1 MAETHVPSEA
11 PHRPHR
17 SRNRWL
23 AGIAIGLA
31 VFIIAIAIVAE
42 YIARHAAPIIRRSV
56 VATLTAR
63 FNSPVELDSLN
74 ISVANGLEV
83 HGHGLRIYYLA
94 GPTQPDLE
102 QKQGNAASP
111 MLSVN
116 DFDFRTTFRALLH
129 RHANLTRVD
138 VDGMELHIP
147 PHSGGHIN
155 HAEAPKSRITLT
167 VARIYCK
174 NVKLIIE
181 TAHPEKQP
189 LQFLIQNLEL
199 TNAGAGQSMPY
210 VADVINPK
218 PVGNVHATGHFGPWL
233 SADPRAT
240 PVDGDY
246 TFTHADLNSIKGIGG
261 ILSSTGTF
269 SGHLSKLTVDG
280 TTDTPDFSLDI
291 SGHPMPLQTKFH
303 AFVDAT
309 NGDTTLDP
317 VQATLGHSSFTCSGT
332 VINIKDKGHDIALTV
347 DMPHGRI
354 EDMLQLTM
362 KEAPVMRGAMNLK
375 AKVHIPPGDVRVAR
389 KLGLDGKLHIQNVE
403 FTSAKLQDHIDD
415 LSMRAQGK
423 PRDAKTDGSDHKPE
437 VASDM
442 TIDFSMANAN
452 MLIRALH
459 YQVPGANVDLDGAY
473 TEANNA
479 FDLRGHVRTDA
490 TASQMVTG
498 WKSALLKP
506 FDGMFKKDGAG
517 TQIPIQITGDHGNFK
532 VGFALHGS
540 GDSAQQIQSQLLH
553 RPTPSSPNP

>member
-1 MAETHVPSEA
+1 LAETHATSEPSR
-11 PHRPHR
+11 RPHQT
-17 SRNRWL
+17 RNRWL
-23 AGIAIGLA
+23 AGL
-31 VFIIAIAIVAE
+31 AIALGVCIVAGAIAAE
-42 YIARHAAPIIRRSV
+42 YIARHAGPILRRSV
-56 VATLTAR
+56 VATLTSR

-74 ISVANGLEV
+74 ISVARGLEV
-83 HGHGLRIYYLA
+83 HGHGLRIFYLA

-102 QKQGNAASP
+102 QKQGNAAPP

-116 DFDFRTTFRALLH
+116 NFDFRTTFHDLLH
-129 RHANLTRVD
+129 LHANLTRVD

-147 PHSGGHIN
+147 PHTGGHIT
-155 HAEAPKSRITLT
+155 HVEAPKSRVTLT
-167 VARIYCK
+167 VAKIYCK
-174 NVKLIIE
+174 NVKLVIE
-181 TAHPEKQP
+181 TGHPEKAP
-189 LQFLIQNLEL
+189 LEFLIQNLEL

-233 SADPRAT
+233 SDDPRAT
-240 PVDGDY
+240 PLDGDY
-246 TFTHADLNSIKGIGG
+246 SFTHADLNSIKGIGG
-261 ILSSTGTF
+261 ILSSTGHF
-269 SGHLSKLTVDG
+269 SGHLSKITVDG
-280 TTDTPDFSLDI
+280 TTSTPDFSLDI
-291 SGHPMPLQTKFH
+291 SGHPMPLETKFH
-303 AFVDAT
+303 AFVDGT

-317 VQATLGHSSFTCSGT
+317 VQATLGHSSFTCNGT
-332 VINIKDKGHDIALTV
+332 VINIRGQGHDIAMNV

-375 AKVHIPPGDVRVAR
+375 AKVHIPPGDISVPR
-389 KLGLDGKLHIQNVE
+389 KLQLDGKLHIQQVE

-423 PRDAKTDGSDHKPE
+423 PKDAKADGSDHKPE

-442 TIDFSMANAN
+442 TIDFSMANAM

-473 TEANNA
+473 TEDGNA

-517 TQIPIQITGDHGNFK
+517 AQIPIQITGDHGNFK
-532 VGFALHGS
+532 VGFAMHGS
-540 GDSAQQIQSQLLH
+540 DDSAQQIQSQLSQQRSAP
-553 RPTPSSPNP
+553 RP